1 MTLWAWI
8 ILASA
13 LSYLVKLAG
22 YLLPETWVDDPR
34 IITIANYLTVGLL
47 AGLVVTNTVATPHG
61 LSIDARLIALLAAFT
76 ALLLRAPFL
85 VVVLIGMVTAA
96 LARLAGLA

>member
-13 LSYLVKLAG
+13 LSYLVK
-22 YLLPETWVDDPR
+22 
-34 IITIANYLTVGLL
+34 L

-85 VVVLIGMVTAA
+85 VVVLIGMAAAA

>member
-22 YLLPETWVDDPR
+22 YLLPETWVDDPHCHHR
-34 IITIANYLTVGLL
+34 ELPHCWTTRWPRCHQHRCH
-47 AGLVVTNTVATPHG
+47 PHG

-85 VVVLIGMVTAA
+85 VVVLIGMAAAA